1 MRFLRSS
8 QVILSLFFTS
18 NPFLMVSGPLCTRWK
33 EGWQGGKRKLPSFV
47 VRQCG
52 EHLAPWGIFVQLF
65 REALPRLHWTDNDET
80 SIPVAFNHFLT
91 VPAQWLVFYSSF
103 LVPGLA
109 ETGEKKMLLV
119 WVALNF
125 TFNSPLMCNLKSYS
139 EKNCVHVCGKKECR
153 KVTDVRWEKSQP
165 LIILLSK
172 QLWIAL
178 WRKRFP
184 RRFWKT
190 RDSFSC
196 PLQIPYPDGLNSALD
211 TKLLNPSSLLQ
222 STPVYTFTL
231 WKNWISALT
240 GSRLWW
246 LSLHIILT
254 DRKTTFGKPQWRR
267 DLSSFAIGP
276 VVFHKEAKS

>member
-1 MRFLRSS
+1 MHFLRSS

-18 NPFLMVSGPLCTRWK
+18 DPFLMVSGPLCTRWK

-47 VRQCG
+47 VRQRG
-52 EHLAPWGIFVQLF
+52 EHLASWGIFVQLF
-65 REALPRLHWTDNDET
+65 REALPVFTELITMKLQSLLPSIIFLLCQLNDLS
-80 SIPVAFNHFLT
+80 SIPVFWYRVWQRL
-91 VPAQWLVFYSSF
+91 
-103 LVPGLA
+103 G
-109 ETGEKKMLLV
+109 KKMLLV

-153 KVTDVRWEKSQP
+153 KVTDVRWEKRQP

-211 TKLLNPSSLLQ
+211 TQLPNPSSLLQ
-222 STPVYTFTL
+222 STPVYRFTL
-231 WKNWISALT
+231 WKNWTSALT

-246 LSLHIILT
+246 LSLHIILA
-254 DRKTTFGKPQWRR
+254 DRKTTSGKPRWRR

-276 VVFHKEAKS
+276 VVFHGEAKS

>member
-1 MRFLRSS
+1 MHFLRSW

-18 NPFLMVSGPLCTRWK
+18 DPFLMVSGPLCTRWK

-47 VRQCG
+47 GRQRG

-65 REALPRLHWTDNDET
+65 REALPVFTELITMKLQSLLPSIIFLLCQLNDLS
-80 SIPVAFNHFLT
+80 SIPVFWYRVWQRL
-91 VPAQWLVFYSSF
+91 
-103 LVPGLA
+103 G
-109 ETGEKKMLLV
+109 KKMLLV

-153 KVTDVRWEKSQP
+153 KVTDVRWEKRQP

-184 RRFWKT
+184 RCFWKT

-211 TKLLNPSSLLQ
+211 TKLPNPSPLLQ
-222 STPVYTFTL
+222 STPVYRFTL
-231 WKNWISALT
+231 WKNWTSALT

-254 DRKTTFGKPQWRR
+254 DRKTTSGKPRWRR

-276 VVFHKEAKS
+276 VVFHGEAKS

>member
-1 MRFLRSS
+1 MY
-8 QVILSLFFTS
+8 QVKRGLTRWQKEIAIFCGQAARWAF
-18 NPFLMVSGPLCTRWK
+18 GPLRYFCAAFQR
-33 EGWQGGKRKLPSFV
+33 SV
-47 VRQCG
+47 AC
-52 EHLAPWGIFVQLF
+52 
-65 REALPRLHWTDNDET
+65 LHWTDNDET
-80 SIPVAFNHFLT
+80 SIPIAFNHFLT

-109 ETGEKKMLLV
+109 ETGKKMLLV

-153 KVTDVRWEKSQP
+153 KVTDVRWGKRQP

-211 TKLLNPSSLLQ
+211 TKLPNPSSLLQ
-222 STPVYTFTL
+222 STPVYRFTL
-231 WKNWISALT
+231 WKNWTSALT

-254 DRKTTFGKPQWRR
+254 DRKTTFGKPRWRR
-267 DLSSFAIGP
+267 HLSSFAIGP
-276 VVFHKEAKS
+276 VVFHREAKS